1 MLINLVDWVPQQ
13 EQAAVLFSDWLFA
26 ILSGKR
32 RVFFLVLLAVGQNR
46 RNNRQSCYFVVDN
59 HNIK

>member
-32 RVFFLVLLAVGQNR
+32 CVFFSFCLLLVKTEGKKAILLF
-46 RNNRQSCYFVVDN
+46 CC
-59 HNIK
+59 